1 MSVESLKVYRIG
13 GKDQAPKAEKSV
25 KDFIC
30 CIKMIETLDIKRLNS
45 IISFSENNNV
55 MTTQFSKQTVEQ
67 NSTAKN
73 SWKSA
78 FTAFAD
84 RRAAIM
90 LFLGFS
96 AGIPI
101 LLIFSSLSL
110 WLGEAGIEKSAVT
123 FFSWAALGYSFKF
136 VWAPLIDELPVPFL
150 TNKLGRRRAW
160 LLIAQILIICAI
172 CIMAFSDPSLGQ
184 GYLYQMAVGAVLL
197 GFSAATQDIV
207 IDAYRIEL
215 AETEMQTV
223 LASTYNAGYRIGMI
237 VAGAGALFLA
247 ASLGT
252 AKGNYIYDA
261 WKYTYLVMAAVMVVG
276 IITTLL
282 IREPQVDRVD
292 KNYKKTDYYR
302 LVAVFVMAVASFVCC
317 YIYSDDLIQ
326 YLQKT
331 WSIQD
336 SALKFLMETVRFLGS
351 GAAAIFVAT
360 LLIRI
365 GVVNKKMAYET
376 WVNPIADFFKRYG
389 VKLALVLLL
398 LIGFYRIS
406 DIIAGVISNVFYQDL
421 NFTKEQIAAAV
432 KVYGVFFSLLGGF
445 LGGLLAQ
452 RMNIMKLMFVGA
464 ILASSTNLIFI
475 GLVKSGAPIQA
486 VTVHVGGQTFTSQP
500 DEVGY
505 WKVLIPNQVLLNAN
519 KIQVDAGL
527 LQQSEPKHFNLPYL
541 KDNGTAQIQLLPI
554 TSDNQISVSE
564 ATQNVVVKGQVFGVK
579 ASDLNE
585 DKPIKLKLDE
595 KEYSAKLD
603 KDGLF
608 NGTIDGKDLNASK
621 SKNVIAVLN
630 FKQDHVAV
638 GTQLS
643 YQLTDVKSDIDVD
656 LQPISALKADSSE
669 PVEIKGKI
677 IEKYS
682 TGWLYL
688 AIILDNLASGLAGA
702 AFIAFLSSLTSVS
715 FTAVQYAIFSS
726 LMTLTP
732 KILGGYSGTIVT
744 NIGYPKFFL
753 MTTLISIPILILVA
767 WVGKLLKDHELRKQN
782 ELDNSD
788 VIIK

>member
-1 MSVESLKVYRIG
+1 
-13 GKDQAPKAEKSV
+13 
-25 KDFIC
+25 
-30 CIKMIETLDIKRLNS
+30 
-45 IISFSENNNV
+45 
-55 MTTQFSKQTVEQ
+55 MTTQLSQQSSEQ

-73 SWKSA
+73 GWKSA
-78 FTAFAD
+78 FAAFLD

-136 VWAPLIDELPVPFL
+136 VWAPLIDELPVPVL
-150 TNKLGRRRAW
+150 TKKLGRRRAW
-160 LLIAQILIICAI
+160 LLIAQLLIICAI
-172 CIMAFSDPSLGQ
+172 CIMAFSDPALGQ
-184 GYLYQMAVGAVLL
+184 SYIYQMAVGAVLL

-223 LASTYNAGYRIGMI
+223 LASTYNAGYRLGMI

-252 AKGNYIYDA
+252 AKGNYIYEA
-261 WKYTYLVMAAVMVVG
+261 WKYTYLTMAVVMVVG
-276 IITTLL
+276 LITTLL

-292 KNYKKTDYYR
+292 KHYKNIDYYR
-302 LVAVFVMAVASFVCC
+302 LVLVFVLAVASFVCF

-326 YLQKT
+326 YLQ
-331 WSIQD
+331 SIWKIED
-336 SALKFLMETVRFLGS
+336 SFLKFLMEAVRFLGS
-351 GAAAIFVAT
+351 GAGAVFVASV
-360 LLIRI
+360 LIRL
-365 GVVNKKMAYET
+365 GVVNQQMAYET

-389 VKLALVLLL
+389 LKLALVLLL

-421 NFTKEQIAAAV
+421 NFTKEQIAEAV
-432 KVYGVFFSLLGGF
+432 KIYGVIFSLLGGF

-464 ILASSTNLIFI
+464 VLASSTNLIFI
-475 GLVKSGAPIQA
+475 GLVKSGAPMQA
-486 VTVHVGGQTFTSQP
+486 VQIHVADKTFQATP

-505 WKVLIPNQVLLNAN
+505 WKVTIPSQDLVQTKTLR
-519 KIQVDAGL
+519 IDAAL
-527 LQQSEPKHFNLPYL
+527 ADQTVAQQYTVPYL
-541 KDNGTAQIQLLPI
+541 IDNGTAQIKLFPV
-554 TSDNQISVSE
+554 TSDNSLTAAESKQSIVI
-564 ATQNVVVKGQVFGVK
+564 KGQTVGLK
-579 ASDLNE
+579 LTDLQE
-585 DKPIKLKLDE
+585 DKPITLKLDA
-595 KEYSAKLD
+595 KTYAAKLD

-608 NGTIDGKDLNASK
+608 SGTIDGKDLQASASK
-621 SKNVIAVLN
+621 TIIAVVNYKNPKTSLYTD
-630 FKQDHVAV
+630 QR
-638 GTQLS
+638 
-643 YQLTDVKSDIDVD
+643 YQLTEKKADIDVD
-656 LQPISALKADSSE
+656 IQPVPVVKADTNTS
-669 PVEIKGKI
+669 VEIKGKV
-677 IEKYS
+677 IEQYS
-682 TGWLYL
+682 SGWLYF
-688 AIILDNLASGLAGA
+688 AIVVDNLASGLAGA

-753 MTTLISIPILILVA
+753 MTTLIGIPILLLVL
-767 WVGKLLKDHELRKQN
+767 WVAKLLREHQLRETQ
-782 ELDNSD
+782 D
-788 VIIK
+788 

>member
-1 MSVESLKVYRIG
+1 
-13 GKDQAPKAEKSV
+13 
-25 KDFIC
+25 
-30 CIKMIETLDIKRLNS
+30 
-45 IISFSENNNV
+45 
-55 MTTQFSKQTVEQ
+55 MTTQ
-67 NSTAKN
+67 STG
-73 SWKSA
+73 WKSA
-78 FTAFAD
+78 FTAFLD

-150 TNKLGRRRAW
+150 TKSLGRRRAW

-172 CIMAFSDPSLGQ
+172 CIMAFSDPALGQ
-184 GYLYQMAVGAVLL
+184 SYIYQMAVGAVLL

-237 VAGAGALFLA
+237 IAGAGALFLA

-261 WKYTYLVMAAVMVVG
+261 WKYTYLTMAAVMLVG
-276 IITTLL
+276 IITTLI
-282 IREPQVDRVD
+282 IREPIVNRVD
-292 KNYKKTDYYR
+292 KHYKNIDYYR
-302 LVAVFVMAVASFVCC
+302 LVFVFIIAVASFVCF
-317 YIYSDDLIQ
+317 YIYSDDVVQ
-326 YLQKT
+326 YLQMQWQIK
-331 WSIQD
+331 D
-336 SALKFLMETVRFLGS
+336 SFLKFLMEAVRFLGS
-351 GAAAIFVAT
+351 GAGAIFVAT
-360 LLIRI
+360 LLIRV
-365 GVVNKKMAYET
+365 GVVNKQMAYET

-421 NFTKEQIAAAV
+421 NFTKEQIAEAV
-432 KVYGVFFSLLGGF
+432 KIYGVIFSLVGGF

-475 GLVKSGAPIQA
+475 GLVKSGAPMQPVMLQVGDKQYQA
-486 VTVHVGGQTFTSQP
+486 QP

-505 WKVLIPNQVLLNAN
+505 WKVLVPNQDLAQA
-519 KIQVDAGL
+519 KQIQVNVALTD
-527 LQQSEPKHFNLPYL
+527 QSAQAEYVVPYL
-541 KDNGTAQIQLLPI
+541 KDDGTAQIQILPVS
-554 TSDNQISVSE
+554 SDNQLTSAE
-564 ATQNVVVKGQVFGVK
+564 LKQNIVVKGQLVGVQTT
-579 ASDLNE
+579 DLNVE
-585 DKPIKLKLDE
+585 QPITLKLDG
-595 KEYSAKLD
+595 KEYTAKLD
-603 KDGLF
+603 KDGIF
-608 NGTIDGKDLNASK
+608 TGVIDGKDLQSSASK
-621 SKNVIAVLN
+621 NIQAIANFNQPHTTLN
-630 FKQDHVAV
+630 AQ
-638 GTQLS
+638 QN
-643 YQLTDVKSDIDVD
+643 YQVSDKKMALDVD
-656 LQPISALKADSSE
+656 IQPISAINSQSTDS
-669 PVEIKGKI
+669 VEIKGKV
-677 IEKYS
+677 IEQYS
-682 TGWLYL
+682 SAWLYF
-688 AIILDNLASGLAGA
+688 AIIVDNLASGLAGA

-753 MTTLISIPILILVA
+753 MTTLIGIPILILVV
-767 WVGKLLKDHELRKQN
+767 WVAKLLKEHSNRQ
-782 ELDNSD
+782 
-788 VIIK
+788 I

>member
-1 MSVESLKVYRIG
+1 
-13 GKDQAPKAEKSV
+13 
-25 KDFIC
+25 
-30 CIKMIETLDIKRLNS
+30 
-45 IISFSENNNV
+45 
-55 MTTQFSKQTVEQ
+55 MTTQ
-67 NSTAKN
+67 STG
-73 SWKSA
+73 WKSA
-78 FTAFAD
+78 FTAFLD

-150 TNKLGRRRAW
+150 TKSLGRRRAW

-172 CIMAFSDPSLGQ
+172 SIMAFSDPALGQ
-184 GYLYQMAVGAVLL
+184 SYIYQMAVGAVLL

-252 AKGNYIYDA
+252 AKGNYIYEA
-261 WKYTYLVMAAVMVVG
+261 WKYTYLTMAAVMVVG
-276 IITTLL
+276 IITTLI
-282 IREPQVDRVD
+282 IREPMVNRID
-292 KNYKKTDYYR
+292 KHYKNIDYYR
-302 LVAVFVMAVASFVCC
+302 LVFVFIVAVASFVCF
-317 YIYSDDLIQ
+317 YIYSDDVVQ
-326 YLQKT
+326 YLQTQWEIK
-331 WSIQD
+331 D
-336 SALKFLMETVRFLGS
+336 SFLKFLMEAVRFLGS
-351 GAAAIFVAT
+351 GAGAIFVAT
-360 LLIRI
+360 FLIRM
-365 GVVNKKMAYET
+365 GVVNKQMAYET

-421 NFTKEQIAAAV
+421 NFTKEQIAEAV
-432 KVYGVFFSLLGGF
+432 KIYGVIFSLVGGF

-475 GLVKSGAPIQA
+475 GLVKSGAPMQPVMLQVGEKQYQA
-486 VTVHVGGQTFTSQP
+486 QP

-505 WKVLIPNQVLLNAN
+505 WKVLVSNQDLVQA
-519 KIQVDAGL
+519 KQIQVNVALAD
-527 LQQSEPKHFNLPYL
+527 QSEKAEYVVPYL
-541 KDNGTAQIQLLPI
+541 TDNGAAQIQILPV
-554 TSDNQISVSE
+554 TSDNQLSTAE
-564 ATQNVVVKGQVFGVK
+564 LKQNVVIKGQLVGVQ
-579 ASDLNE
+579 ATDLNAE
-585 DKPIKLKLDE
+585 QPITLKLDG

-603 KDGLF
+603 KDGMF
-608 NGTIDGKDLNASK
+608 TGTIDGKNLQSSA
-621 SKNVIAVLN
+621 SKNVIAIANFNQSHANLN
-630 FKQDHVAV
+630 AQQNYQISDKKTAV
-638 GTQLS
+638 
-643 YQLTDVKSDIDVD
+643 DVD
-656 LQPISALKADSSE
+656 IQPITVVNLQSADA
-669 PVEIKGKI
+669 VEIKGKV
-677 IEKYS
+677 IEQYS
-682 TGWLYL
+682 SAWLYF
-688 AIILDNLASGLAGA
+688 AIIVDNLASGLAGA

-753 MTTLISIPILILVA
+753 MTTLIGIPILILVV
-767 WVGKLLKDHELRKQN
+767 WVAKLLREHTNRQ
-782 ELDNSD
+782 
-788 VIIK
+788 I

>member
-1 MSVESLKVYRIG
+1 
-13 GKDQAPKAEKSV
+13 
-25 KDFIC
+25 
-30 CIKMIETLDIKRLNS
+30 
-45 IISFSENNNV
+45 
-55 MTTQFSKQTVEQ
+55 MTTQLSQQSSEQ

-73 SWKSA
+73 GWKSA
-78 FTAFAD
+78 FAAFLD

-136 VWAPLIDELPVPFL
+136 VWAPLIDELPVPVL
-150 TNKLGRRRAW
+150 TKKLGRRRAW
-160 LLIAQILIICAI
+160 LLIAQLLIICAI
-172 CIMAFSDPSLGQ
+172 CIMAFSDPALGQ
-184 GYLYQMAVGAVLL
+184 SYIYQMAVGAVLL

-223 LASTYNAGYRIGMI
+223 LASTYNAGYRLGMI

-252 AKGNYIYDA
+252 AKGNYIYEA
-261 WKYTYLVMAAVMVVG
+261 WKYTYLTMAVVMVVG
-276 IITTLL
+276 LITTLL

-292 KNYKKTDYYR
+292 KHYKNIDYYR
-302 LVAVFVMAVASFVCC
+302 LVLVFVLAVASFVCF
-317 YIYSDDLIQ
+317 YIYSNDLIQ
-326 YLQKT
+326 YLQ
-331 WSIQD
+331 SIWKIED
-336 SALKFLMETVRFLGS
+336 SFLKFLMEAVRFLGS
-351 GAAAIFVAT
+351 GAGAVFVASV
-360 LLIRI
+360 LIRL
-365 GVVNKKMAYET
+365 GVVNQQMAYET

-389 VKLALVLLL
+389 LKLALVLLL

-421 NFTKEQIAAAV
+421 NFTKEQIAEAV
-432 KVYGVFFSLLGGF
+432 KIYGVIFSLLGGF

-464 ILASSTNLIFI
+464 VLASSTNLIFI
-475 GLVKSGAPIQA
+475 GLVKSGAPMQA
-486 VTVHVGGQTFTSQP
+486 VQIHVADKTFQATP

-505 WKVLIPNQVLLNAN
+505 WKVTIPSQDLVQTKTLR
-519 KIQVDAGL
+519 IDAAL
-527 LQQSEPKHFNLPYL
+527 ADQTVAQQYTVPYL
-541 KDNGTAQIQLLPI
+541 IDNGTAQIKLFPV
-554 TSDNQISVSE
+554 TSDNSLTAAESKQSIVI
-564 ATQNVVVKGQVFGVK
+564 KGQTVGLK
-579 ASDLNE
+579 LTDLQE
-585 DKPIKLKLDE
+585 DKPITLKLDA
-595 KEYSAKLD
+595 KTYPAKLD

-608 NGTIDGKDLNASK
+608 SGTIDGKDLQASASK
-621 SKNVIAVLN
+621 TIIAVVNYKNPKTSLYTD
-630 FKQDHVAV
+630 QR
-638 GTQLS
+638 
-643 YQLTDVKSDIDVD
+643 YQLTEKKADIDVD
-656 LQPISALKADSSE
+656 IQPVPVVKADTNTS
-669 PVEIKGKI
+669 VEIKGKV
-677 IEKYS
+677 IEQYS
-682 TGWLYL
+682 SGWLYF
-688 AIILDNLASGLAGA
+688 AIVVDNLASGLAGA

-753 MTTLISIPILILVA
+753 MTTLIGIPILLLVL
-767 WVGKLLKDHELRKQN
+767 WVAKLLREHQLRETQ
-782 ELDNSD
+782 D
-788 VIIK
+788 